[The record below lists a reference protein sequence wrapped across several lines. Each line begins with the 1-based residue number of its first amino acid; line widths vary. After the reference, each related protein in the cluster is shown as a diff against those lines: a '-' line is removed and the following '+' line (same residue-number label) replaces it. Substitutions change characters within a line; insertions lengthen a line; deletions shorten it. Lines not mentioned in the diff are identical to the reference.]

1 MNGGLKYLQ
10 LSNQPL
16 TLDIA
21 FKVAFFISCIQLTRT
36 GNLHTVTVHFAP
48 VGDPANGT
56 CHCENDGEHGRRNTH
71 RFQDDTRVE
80 IDVRVQFFSIKYGSF
95 SAMFS
100 SSIATSSRSSLVP
113 SSSELHGRFHALRW
127 RAGRNFCTRGDRS
140 PSGGKNHFIFRTTN
154 KFRNVFNGADF
165 FQHFQRRF
173 VSTTVRRSPQ

>member
-80 IDVRVQFFSIKYGSF
+80 IDVRVQFLLDKVRVVQRDVFQ
-95 SAMFS
+95 
-100 SSIATSSRSSLVP
+100 
-113 SSSELHGRFHALRW
+113 LHSHFQQVILR
-127 RAGRNFCTRGDRS
+127 AQL
-140 PSGGKNHFIFRTTN
+140 
-154 KFRNVFNGADF
+154 
-165 FQHFQRRF
+165 FQHFMAGFTHYGGARVVIF
-173 VSTTVRRSPQ
+173 VHAVTEAHQAERIIFVLDRKSVV

>member
-80 IDVRVQFFSIKYGSF
+80 IDVRVQFLLDKVRVVQRDVFQF
-95 SAMFS
+95 P
-100 SSIATSSRSSLVP
+100 IATSSRSSFVP
-113 SSSELHGRFHALRW
+113 SSFSTSWQVSRITVA
-127 RAGRNFCTRGDRS
+127 RGS
-140 PSGGKNHFIFRTTN
+140 
-154 KFRNVFNGADF
+154 
-165 FQHFQRRF
+165 
-173 VSTTVRRSPQ
+173 

>member
-1 MNGGLKYLQ
+1 MFSHIKEPALLKAGPESKR
-10 LSNQPL
+10 LSNQSL

-113 SSSELHGRFHALRW
+113 SS
-127 RAGRNFCTRGDRS
+127 
-140 PSGGKNHFIFRTTN
+140 FRTSW
-154 KFRNVFNGADF
+154 
-165 FQHFQRRF
+165 Q
-173 VSTTVRRSPQ
+173 VSRITVARGS

>member
-1 MNGGLKYLQ
+1 MFSHIKRTRSIKGGSESKR
-10 LSNQPL
+10 LSNQSL

-71 RFQDDTRVE
+71 RFQDDTRE

-113 SSSELHGRFHALRW
+113 SS
-127 RAGRNFCTRGDRS
+127 
-140 PSGGKNHFIFRTTN
+140 FRTSW
-154 KFRNVFNGADF
+154 
-165 FQHFQRRF
+165 Q
-173 VSTTVRRSPQ
+173 VSRITVARGS